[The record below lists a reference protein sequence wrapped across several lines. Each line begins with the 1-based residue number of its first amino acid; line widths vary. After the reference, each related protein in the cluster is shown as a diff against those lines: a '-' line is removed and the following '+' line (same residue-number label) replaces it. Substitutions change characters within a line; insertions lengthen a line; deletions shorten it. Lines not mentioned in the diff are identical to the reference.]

1 MAISLFYGDI
11 YFSYI
16 KRKLSIKDFSRLLSS
31 HGGILD
37 RFDSITFLI
46 IIFAILNF

>member
-1 MAISLFYGDI
+1 MSISLFFGDI

-16 KRKLSIKDFSRLLSS
+16 KRSLKIKDFSKLLKG

-37 RFDSITFLI
+37 RIDSTFFVIPFISIILI
-46 IIFAILNF
+46 

>member
-16 KRKLSIKDFSRLLSS
+16 KRKLGIKDFSRLLSA

-37 RFDSITFLI
+37 RIDSITFLI
-46 IIFAILNF
+46 IFFVVLNF